1 MWSSC
6 PASACAALREYRW
19 IEQEDETM
27 PHQAKKACE
36 TCGTEITAEQIV
48 QREAGLV
55 GGVLLCPTCVNHK
68 REELLQ
74 ARHAAT
80 PAAGAAK
87 PTHHA
92 DATETI
98 GESQGS
104 VYLPPDKKGPDEA
117 DEPLSLVSEA
127 EVSTGGPSKIRTFAR
142 GDAFADAHAE
152 TDFKRPLAGINE
164 PATRCRTFHGKL
176 TQPGLAHM
184 DEQINEWL
192 DSHPDLYIKTC
203 ASTVGIFEGK
213 TKEPHLLV
221 TMFY

>member
-1 MWSSC
+1 
-6 PASACAALREYRW
+6 
-19 IEQEDETM
+19 M
-27 PHQAKKACE
+27 PHRAKKDCE
-36 TCGTEITAEQIV
+36 ACGTEITPEQIV

-55 GGVLLCPTCVNHK
+55 GGVLLCPKCVNRK

-74 ARHAAT
+74 ARHAAAGAQSAT
-80 PAAGAAK
+80 PGAAK
-87 PTHHA
+87 PA
-92 DATETI
+92 QQAAASATETI
-98 GESQGS
+98 SESQGS
-104 VYLPPDKKGPDEA
+104 VYLPPDKKVPDVT
-117 DEPLSLVSEA
+117 DQTLSLVSE
-127 EVSTGGPSKIRTFAR
+127 EEMPSSSPSKIRTFAR

-152 TDFKRPLAGINE
+152 TDFKRPLAGMNE

-176 TQPGLAHM
+176 TQPGLSHM

-192 DSHPDLYIKTC
+192 DSHPELYIKTC

>member
-1 MWSSC
+1 
-6 PASACAALREYRW
+6 
-19 IEQEDETM
+19 M
-27 PHQAKKACE
+27 PNQAKKKCE
-36 TCGTEITAEQIV
+36 GCGTEITGEQIV

-55 GGVLLCPTCVNHK
+55 GGVLLCPACVNRK

-74 ARHAAT
+74 ARNAGAPAQSAA
-80 PAAGAAK
+80 PAAGTSPQVQQGA
-87 PTHHA
+87 
-92 DATETI
+92 ATEAV

-104 VYLPPDKKGPDEA
+104 VYLPPDKEGPDAA
-117 DEPLSLVSEA
+117 DEPLSLVSED
-127 EVSTGGPSKIRTFAR
+127 EVSSDGPSKIRSFSGGSTFA
-142 GDAFADAHAE
+142 GGHKE
-152 TDFKRPLAGINE
+152 EDFKRPLAGPNE

-192 DSHPDLYIKTC
+192 DSNPDLYIKTS

-213 TKEPHLLV
+213 SKEPHLLV

>member
-1 MWSSC
+1 
-6 PASACAALREYRW
+6 
-19 IEQEDETM
+19 M
-27 PHQAKKACE
+27 PHRAKKNCE
-36 TCGTEITAEQIV
+36 GCGTEITPEQIV

-55 GGVLLCPTCVNHK
+55 GGVLLCPACVNRK

-74 ARHAAT
+74 ARHA
-80 PAAGAAK
+80 GAAAQ
-87 PTHHA
+87 PAQHA
-92 DATETI
+92 AASATETI
-98 GESQGS
+98 TESQGS
-104 VYLPPDKKGPDEA
+104 VYLPPDKKGA
-117 DEPLSLVSEA
+117 DVTDQTLSLVSEEEA
-127 EVSTGGPSKIRTFAR
+127 SPDGRSKIRTFAR
-142 GDAFADAHAE
+142 GDAFADAHAQ

-192 DSHPDLYIKTC
+192 DSHPELYIKTC

-213 TKEPHLLV
+213 SKEPHLLV